1 MGVRPIGSRPG
12 GGTTRLPHA
21 GAVHL
26 VKIFD
31 LELSSPCNASCD
43 FCPQNWYGVKRQRPF
58 MDDALLDKITLEIGE
73 MARTETVHAVLCG
86 MGENL
91 LRKSLVFR
99 ALDNLERHS
108 RGAIT
113 TALVTNGSK
122 LTADL
127 LEHESFRRLSAIQV
141 SITGYDRATYERL
154 YGLKYDRVVENLK
167 AMARA
172 MPGKLHI
179 RSIALDEPDDE
190 AARTAFVEFWRDYG
204 VEVTTRPLHSRGGH
218 LTDPRAYRG
227 QFREFKG
234 CGIFNYIGFISS
246 DGKVLSCCHDVLS
259 ENVVGDCRYET
270 LSEIIERKK
279 QLQTGAFKGY
289 DICAGCTDFELS
301 SPGLFEPR
309 VEKEYVK

>member
-1 MGVRPIGSRPG
+1 MP
-12 GGTTRLPHA
+12 A
-21 GAVHL
+21 GRL

-43 FCPQNWYGVKRQRPF
+43 FCPQNWFGVKRRRPF
-58 MDDALLDKITLEIGE
+58 MDNVLIDKITLEIGE
-73 MARTETVHAVLCG
+73 MARTENVHAVLCG

-91 LRKSLVFR
+91 LRKPLVLR

-108 RGAIT
+108 GGAIT

-127 LEHESFRRLSAIQV
+127 LEHESFRRLNAIQV
-141 SITGYDRATYERL
+141 SITGYDKETYERL
-154 YGLKYDRVVENLK
+154 YGLKHDLIVENIQ

-172 MPGKLHI
+172 MPGKVYI
-179 RSIALDEPDDE
+179 RSITMNEPGE
-190 AARTAFVEFWRDYG
+190 AAARAAFVAFWREYG

-218 LTDPRAYRG
+218 LPDPRAYRG

-234 CGIFNYIGFISS
+234 CGIFNYISFVSS

-259 ENVVGDCRYET
+259 ENVVGDCREET
-270 LSEIIERKK
+270 LQEIIERKK
-279 QLQTGAFKGY
+279 QLQAGAFEGY
-289 DICAGCTDFELS
+289 SICSGCTDFELS
-301 SPGLFEPR
+301 SPGLFEPP
-309 VEKEYVK
+309 VEKELVQ